1 MAYTY
6 QFYEGNRKV
15 VEAVILSAIANRN
28 LELAALRQGM
38 IERNQRKAA
47 KLDKQDK
54 KVSINITQLLAKLT
68 PEQLKELGLC

>member
-6 QFYEGNRKV
+6 QFFEGNRKV

-38 IERNQRKAA
+38 IERAQKRAA
-47 KLDKQDK
+47 KVNKKDK
-54 KVSINITQLLAKLT
+54 KVNINITQLLAKLT
-68 PEQLKELGLC
+68 PEQLKELGL